1 MTPSHIFFV
10 FSFAC
15 NENKDLKIKT
25 QKQRPHY
32 FLNLSLFFFR
42 QKYLAPVL
50 NLFNN
55 DKACIK
61 TWFYEQRPE
70 NEDPYFQNNMPTLKR
85 A

>member
-1 MTPSHIFFV
+1 MV
-10 FSFAC
+10 
-15 NENKDLKIKT
+15 
-25 QKQRPHY
+25 
-32 FLNLSLFFFR
+32 FFR

-50 NLFNN
+50 NLFNS

-61 TWFYEQRPE
+61 TQFYEQRPG

>member
-1 MTPSHIFFV
+1 MI
-10 FSFAC
+10 
-15 NENKDLKIKT
+15 
-25 QKQRPHY
+25 
-32 FLNLSLFFFR
+32 FFR

-61 TWFYEQRPE
+61 TRFYEQRSE
-70 NEDPYFQNNMPTLKR
+70 NEDPYFQNNMPTLKW